1 MGYGWQWVGE
11 GEARQVMAGAFEWA
25 KAQPGNGPP
34 RLRRRLR
41 VRPRPRLLGRADR
54 AARSERARR
63 RQHPPRHLHQRS
75 RLRRF
80 PDRQLQASLGASG
93 GDRGPDRAVAMAYP
107 GRGLCRRS
115 YRWHGRA
122 RSRPQGL
129 LANPRYQP
137 VPVGSDAYPWKEAFP
152 SGHSAG
158 SLAWLLAFLSVVPIS
173 WRRPTA
179 IAGVVFT
186 LYISFGVLVLNYHYP
201 SDVLGG
207 WLLAAGWWFALLAL
221 WKRGQEDRGLP
232 PPA

>member
-1 MGYGWQWVGE
+1 MT
-11 GEARQVMAGAFEWA
+11 GAFEWA
-25 KAQPGNGPP
+25 RRNPVTGLLACVAGFAFVLVLAYWVGPTERLDRSVLDALSTHPDTFINEVAYVGFQIVNFRPAWVLAGALAVLIALAQWRIRDAVLAAALIAGTGGLVLIFKA
-34 RLRRRLR
+34 
-41 VRPRPRLLGRADR
+41 
-54 AARSERARR
+54 
-63 RQHPPRHLHQRS
+63 
-75 RLRRF
+75 
-80 PDRQLQASLGASG
+80 
-93 GDRGPDRAVAMAYP
+93 
-107 GRGLCRRS
+107 
-115 YRWHGRA
+115 
-122 RSRPQGL
+122 L

-137 VPVGSDAYPWKEAFP
+137 VPIGSDAYPWKEAFP

-158 SLAWLLAFLSVVPIS
+158 SLAWSLAFLSVVPIS

-221 WKRGQEDRGLP
+221 WERRRRTGLP